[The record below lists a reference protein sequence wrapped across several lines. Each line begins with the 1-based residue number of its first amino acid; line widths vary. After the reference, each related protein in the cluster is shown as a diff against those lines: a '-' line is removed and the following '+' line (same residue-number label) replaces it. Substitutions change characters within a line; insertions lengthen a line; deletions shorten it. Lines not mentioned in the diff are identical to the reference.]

1 MEDCSECFGRTC
13 EKCIHEDADEDASP
27 GEAPGSAASLAG
39 LTNEEYVEIT
49 TLREM
54 TIRDAGIRGLQR
66 FIELGNKVIDALI
79 LEQNER

>member
-1 MEDCSECFGRTC
+1 MECLN
-13 EKCIHEDADEDASP
+13 
-27 GEAPGSAASLAG
+27 EAPGSTGKVDG
-39 LTNEEYVEIT
+39 LTDEEYVEIT